1 LARFA
6 PITTDNTVRPYR
18 GIVTGRN
25 DMTAKHAAVR
35 RAAGAALALVLA
47 LVVVGPVAAARGDRT
62 PPTTPTNL
70 RVTSLSHESVTLA
83 WDPSTDNSKS
93 VTYTIYKDGQAFTVP
108 QAAQTTYTIDWLS
121 PGMTYSFYVTA
132 GDASLNRSGPSN
144 TVTVTTLRDTTP
156 PTAPELSGTVRG
168 PSQVSLTWTP
178 STDDI
183 TWWTLGYRIFANG
196 APVIQH
202 VNWYWERQ
210 VVLRHLA
217 PATTYTFTVEANDFN
232 GNTTMSNAVTL
243 TTEATSDVTPPS
255 APTNVR
261 IVDGGCVEFWVGWTQ
276 STDDTDPQYA
286 IEYEIYVNGVL
297 SPLAVGAGIDRDFVY
312 ATAGGENTFTVKAV
326 DRAGN
331 TSEPSNAVTEIC

>member
-1 LARFA
+1 
-6 PITTDNTVRPYR
+6 
-18 GIVTGRN
+18 
-25 DMTAKHAAVR
+25 MTAKKPVVR

-47 LVVVGPVAAARGDRT
+47 LVVVGSVAAAGRGDRT

-70 RVTSLSHESVTLA
+70 RVTNVTQTSVTLA
-83 WDPSTDNSKS
+83 WDPSKDKS
-93 VTYTIYKDGQAFTVP
+93 SFSYQVNVNGLSYTVP
-108 QAAQTTYTIDWLS
+108 QTRTSYMVTSLS
-121 PGMTYSFYVTA
+121 PGRTYTFYVTA
-132 GDASLNRSGPSN
+132 VDSNLNESGKSN
-144 TVTVTTLRDTTP
+144 IVTVSTLADTTP
-156 PTAPELSGTVRG
+156 PTAPELSGAVRG

-178 STDDI
+178 ATDDI
-183 TWWTLGYRIFANG
+183 TWWSLGYRIFANG
-196 APVIQH
+196 APVTQH
-202 VNWYWERQ
+202 VNWYAETR
-210 VVLRHLA
+210 VVLRHLT

-261 IVDGGCVEFWVGWTQ
+261 IVDSNGACEFWVGWTQ
-276 STDDTDPQYA
+276 STDDTDPQHA

-312 ATAGGENTFTVKAV
+312 GTASGENTFTVKAV

-331 TSEPSNAVTEIC
+331 TSEASNAATDVC